1 MESNHRPLKYQFSTL
16 PLSYVPK
23 LSGWE
28 ELHFPLP
35 ASKAGFSLREY
46 TPYFIF
52 FAESRIFEIHPF
64 YRTTRLAGGDNT
76 LIVLLSIFVSP
87 GGFEPHILKSVAWC
101 SIRWTMETICSQ
113 DRSRTCTIEKTN
125 FIRFFGMVNI
135 FNVMSHGPINQ
146 SPITRLPF
154 RHLTNL
160 RVRNLWQTTN
170 FYFHW
175 VFRLYFQVLCSLYL
189 WENCPFL

>member
-1 MESNHRPLKYQFSTL
+1 MLIS
-16 PLSYVPK
+16 
-23 LSGWE
+23 
-28 ELHFPLP
+28 LHTFDITI
-35 ASKAGFSLREY
+35 SDF
-46 TPYFIF
+46 
-52 FAESRIFEIHPF
+52 
-64 YRTTRLAGGDNT
+64 
-76 LIVLLSIFVSP
+76 FVSP

-154 RHLTNL
+154 RHLTIFGRPENYTIKIGFPIIFSFL
-160 RVRNLWQTTN
+160 VLPPILLPLSFSVILPSFVTSV
-170 FYFHW
+170 FYWWVTFFEIQPLIPIHW
-175 VFRLYFQVLCSLYL
+175 KFKL
-189 WENCPFL
+189 